1 MKGLVVSIIFRTF
14 AIMKSK
20 LLKLDAP
27 YQVIYAGGLVGR
39 HIATMVTWTE
49 DEQGE
54 MVDTVSYPVIDQ
66 GEEYPAGK
74 MVMADLDD
82 CRVLCPKEGGTNLGW
97 VMKIIEYD
105 YQQFDPVGP
114 EYILERMRLLGCTIK
129 LPTEKDKETGEEL
142 TCIDYT
148 VTLFITPLNGSWE
161 EPRYYRVKS
170 NRFDGFYFEAEGTAD
185 EIYNDLHYQLSCY
198 KSFFH
203 DEISRIEFTTNDMEL
218 EDVIEKL
225 NKRQEY

>member
-1 MKGLVVSIIFRTF
+1 
-14 AIMKSK
+14 MKSQ

-27 YQVIYAGGLVGR
+27 YQVIYAGGFVGL

-49 DEQGE
+49 DENGE
-54 MVDTVSYPVIDQ
+54 MTDTVSYPIIDR

-74 MVMADLDD
+74 MVMVDLDD
-82 CRVLCPKEGGTNLGW
+82 CRTLCPPGGTNLGW

-105 YQQFDPVGP
+105 YQQLDPVGP

-142 TCIDYT
+142 TCINYT
-148 VTLFITPLNGSWE
+148 VTLYITPLNGSWE

-203 DEISRIEFTTNDMEL
+203 DEISRIEFTTYDMEL

>member
-1 MKGLVVSIIFRTF
+1 
-14 AIMKSK
+14 
-20 LLKLDAP
+20 
-27 YQVIYAGGLVGR
+27 
-39 HIATMVTWTE
+39 
-49 DEQGE
+49 
-54 MVDTVSYPVIDQ
+54 
-66 GEEYPAGK
+66 
-74 MVMADLDD
+74 
-82 CRVLCPKEGGTNLGW
+82 
-97 VMKIIEYD
+97 
-105 YQQFDPVGP
+105 
-114 EYILERMRLLGCTIK
+114 MRLLGCTIK

-142 TCIDYT
+142 TCINYT

>member
-1 MKGLVVSIIFRTF
+1 
-14 AIMKSK
+14 MKSQ

-27 YQVIYAGGLVGR
+27 YQVIYAGGLVGL

-49 DEQGE
+49 DENGE
-54 MVDTVSYPVIDQ
+54 MTDTVSYPVIDR

-74 MVMADLDD
+74 MAMVDLDD

-148 VTLFITPLNGSWE
+148 VTLYITPLNGSWE

-203 DEISRIEFTTNDMEL
+203 DEISRIEFTTYDMEL